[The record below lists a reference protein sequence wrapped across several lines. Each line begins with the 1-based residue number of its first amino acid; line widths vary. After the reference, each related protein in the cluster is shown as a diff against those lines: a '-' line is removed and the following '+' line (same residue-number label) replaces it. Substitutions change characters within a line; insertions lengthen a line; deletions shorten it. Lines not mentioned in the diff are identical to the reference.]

1 MAENEAVG
9 TVQGIIKALSMYA
22 TPQSVTTQIIGRVV
36 SSNKTKSLVRK
47 VLIDPIQSKFVP
59 KIEATGYDRCREV
72 FNALMDIFPDK
83 ELVDILDI
91 TEADAKM
98 YREMMDESPF
108 YTFNSWFYDVSDNG
122 NVSKLIHVMDAL
134 VYIQIAFPKN
144 DGRYRSGAMTWTL
157 EFISPTKKV
166 YELFVDK
173 IEAARQYMETGYMK
187 KFQRRIKVIQMGR
200 GRRGYQVSY
209 ATVPNT
215 VIISSDIR
223 NDLETVIRS
232 VERADDIKKAYEVNK
247 TIGVLLHGPAG
258 TGKSTIVRY
267 LAMRLGRTLILTGA
281 GSLNEVIDYTKDN
294 SHGDQKFI
302 ILIEDIDFKFVDR
315 RKLKNLDKKE
325 TETKDDDDSD
335 LDGPFS
341 FGGAYAETD
350 TLFQLLDGVLGDSNL
365 MVCATTNYKDRLDP
379 ALIRDGRFD
388 HDIEVLGL
396 SYEDACDVCKSFEV
410 TPDDVNLSS
419 LELPINP
426 ATLQTLI
433 LKFKTTAQ

>member
-1 MAENEAVG
+1 MAENENVG
-9 TVQGIIKALSMYA
+9 TVQSVINALSTYA
-22 TPQSVTTQIIGRVV
+22 TPQSVTTQIIGRVI
-36 SSNKTKSLVRK
+36 SSKKTKSLVRRI
-47 VLIDPIQSKFVP
+47 LIDPVQSKFVP
-59 KIEATGYDRCREV
+59 KIEAVGYDRCREV
-72 FNALMDIFPDK
+72 FNALLDIFPDV
-83 ELVDILDI
+83 ELVDVLDI
-91 TEADAKM
+91 TEADAQT
-98 YREMMDESPF
+98 YREMMEDSPF
-108 YTFNSWFYDVSDNG
+108 YTFNSWFYDVCDNG
-122 NVSKLIHVMDAL
+122 DVSKLIHVMDAL
-134 VYIQIAFPKN
+134 VYIQISFPADK
-144 DGRYRSGAMTWTL
+144 GRYRTGAMRWTL

-166 YELFVDK
+166 YELFVYK
-173 IEAARQYMETGYMK
+173 IEEARQYMETGYMK
-187 KFQRRIKVIQMGR
+187 KFARRIRVIQMGH

-223 NDLETVIRS
+223 KDLETVIRS
-232 VERADDIKKAYEVNK
+232 VERADDIKKSYEVNK

-325 TETKDDDDSD
+325 DNSEDDDT
-335 LDGPFS
+335 PS
-341 FGGAYAETD
+341 FGMASSYAETD

-396 SYEDACDVCKSFEV
+396 SYEDACDVCKNFEV
-410 TPDDVNLSS
+410 DPEDINLRS
-419 LELPINP
+419 LEVPINP
-426 ATLQTLI
+426 ATLQTII
-433 LKFKTTAQ
+433 LKFKTTA